1 MPLKPRKTHK
11 DRPRSLRVRL
21 GLILL
26 AMTVLALFS
35 MGASIYIAETA
46 QDDAAAINK
55 AGSLRMQS
63 YRIAALLQGEAPVTE
78 VSVAREEFDAI
89 LNAPALTKTTEAAG
103 AAPGR
108 HYREV
113 RQTWEDTLAP
123 DLQLVIDDE
132 GDVGGALYLDEV
144 HNFVTAVDTM
154 VAALQRQAE
163 QRIQWLRLSQAAAVV
178 LALTLAL
185 TAVYLIHSGITRPLA
200 ELMGMAE
207 RVRQGDFTGR
217 VQHTRRDEIG
227 LLGRSFNTMAAN
239 LETLHAGLERQVEI
253 KTRELR
259 RSNEALQLLYDA
271 ARTLTPGQL
280 NEETVRP
287 ILQHLSRV
295 TDIRLITAC
304 IADPDE
310 SSARHTI
317 SSVAGYEPAFCR
329 APDCSHCLDGNV
341 ARIRGGIGDGL
352 ATIPLEHRSEQYGVM
367 LLEFTSGTVPE
378 QWKFRLADAVAEK
391 IAVAIGLA
399 REARRQRRLALLE
412 ERSVIARELHDSL
425 AQSLSYLKIQVARL
439 DAGLRDQA
447 TSATTT
453 SAVTELREGLN
464 TAYGHLRELL
474 TTFRLKMN
482 EPGLAAALHAA
493 AEEYRRRSEG
503 TDIRIER
510 LDTGLNLD
518 SNAKIHVLHIAREAL
533 ANVVN
538 HARAAH
544 AWVHLCGSED
554 GWVTLSVDD
563 DGIGIAD
570 RQERPHHYGI
580 RIMTERAN
588 SLGGTLNVSR
598 REPKGTHLEVRFPAR
613 DDTVTESVV

>member
-1 MPLKPRKTHK
+1 
-11 DRPRSLRVRL
+11 
-21 GLILL
+21 
-26 AMTVLALFS
+26 MTVLALFS

-63 YRIAALLQGEAPVTE
+63 YRIAALLQADAPATEISTARQQFDTILEA
-78 VSVAREEFDAI
+78 S
-89 LNAPALTKTTEAAG
+89 ALTKTTDAAG

-113 RQTWEDTLAP
+113 RRTWEELLAQ
-123 DLQLVIDDE
+123 DLQAVIDNT
-132 GDVGGALYLDEV
+132 GDADGALYLDEV
-144 HNFVTAVDTM
+144 HNFVTAVDAM
-154 VAALQRQAE
+154 VVALQHQAE

-185 TAVYLIHSGITRPLA
+185 TAVYLIHSGIMRPLA

-227 LLGRSFNTMAAN
+227 LLGRSFNTMATD
-239 LETLHAGLERQVEI
+239 LEILHAGLERQVEI

-271 ARTLTPGQL
+271 ARTLTPGRL
-280 NEETVRP
+280 DEDRVRP

-295 TDIRLITAC
+295 TDIRLITVC

-310 SSARHTI
+310 TSARHTF
-317 SSVAGYEPAFCR
+317 SSVAGHEPSFCR
-329 APDCSHCLDGNV
+329 SPDCRVCFHGDV
-341 ARIRGGIGDGL
+341 ARIRGGVGDGL
-352 ATIPLEHRSEQYGVM
+352 ATVPLEHRGEQYGVM
-367 LLEFTSGTVPE
+367 LLEYASGTVPE

-399 REARRQRRLALLE
+399 REAHRQRRLALLE

-425 AQSLSYLKIQVARL
+425 AQSLSYLKIQVTRL
-439 DAGLRDQA
+439 EAGLRDQT
-447 TSATTT
+447 TSATTS
-453 SAVTELREGLN
+453 SAATELREGLN

-482 EPGLAAALHAA
+482 EPGLAAALGAA

-503 TDIRIER
+503 TDIRLEQ
-510 LDTGLNLD
+510 LDGGLNLD
-518 SNAKIHVLHIAREAL
+518 SNAEIHLLHIAREAL

-538 HARAAH
+538 HARAEH
-544 AWVHLCGSED
+544 AWIRLCGDGD
-554 GWVTLSVDD
+554 GWVTLSVED
-563 DGIGIAD
+563 DGIGIPD
-570 RQERPHHYGI
+570 RYERRHHYGI

-588 SLGGTLNVSR
+588 SLGGTLTLSR
-598 REPKGTHLEVRFPAR
+598 REPEGTHLEVRFPAR
-613 DDTVTESVV
+613 DETVTESVV